1 MPVIEITQHPS
12 NVKSRKRI
20 ARGLGSGHGKTAGRG
35 QTGQQSR
42 SGGSIHPRFEGGQT
56 PVARHFPKLG
66 GFKHHSK
73 IIYFA
78 VNLGQFTEVADGTT
92 VDLTV
97 LASHNLLPKKKRGLK
112 VKLLGSMGEEG
123 YNRKLNF
130 KLHAFSSSAKAK
142 VEAAGGTCE
151 VIS

>member
-12 NVKSRKRI
+12 NSKSRKRI

-56 PVARHFPKLG
+56 PVARHFAKLG

-73 IIYFA
+73 ITYFA
-78 VNLGQFTEVADGTT
+78 VNLNQFAELADGAT
-92 VDLTV
+92 VDFAF
-97 LASHNLLPKKKRGLK
+97 LASQSLLPKKQRGLK
-112 VKLLGSMGEEG
+112 VKLLGGTG
-123 YNRKLNF
+123 DAPFARKLNF
-130 KLHAFSSSAKAK
+130 KLHAFSHSAKAK
-142 VEAAGGTCE
+142 VEAAGGSCE
-151 VIS
+151 VVG